1 MNLLIQ
7 GDNVAGMRYLL
18 EVKRMRG
25 KIDLVY
31 IDPPFATGGKF
42 IISNDRIST
51 ISRVREGELAYSDEL
66 RGHDYLMFLRER
78 LVLLKELLS
87 VQGSIY
93 LHIDYKIGHYV
104 KILMDEIFGF
114 ENFRNDIT
122 RIKCNPKNFSR
133 VGYGNIKD
141 MILFY
146 SKMST
151 PIWNEPYVPFS
162 DADIERLYPKV
173 DSSGRRYTT
182 VPLHAPGETKNGATR
197 SLFITSLTQS

>member
-133 VGYGNIKD
+133 VGYGNI
-141 MILFY
+141 
-146 SKMST
+146 
-151 PIWNEPYVPFS
+151 
-162 DADIERLYPKV
+162 
-173 DSSGRRYTT
+173 
-182 VPLHAPGETKNGATR
+182 NGN
-197 SLFITSLTQS
+197 L

>member
-31 IDPPFATGGKF
+31 IDLPFATGGKF

-66 RGHDYLMFLRER
+66 RGPDYLMFLRER
-78 LVLLKELLS
+78 LVLLKKLLS

-133 VGYGNIKD
+133 VGYGNIKGN
-141 MILFY
+141 L
-146 SKMST
+146 
-151 PIWNEPYVPFS
+151 
-162 DADIERLYPKV
+162 
-173 DSSGRRYTT
+173 
-182 VPLHAPGETKNGATR
+182 
-197 SLFITSLTQS
+197 